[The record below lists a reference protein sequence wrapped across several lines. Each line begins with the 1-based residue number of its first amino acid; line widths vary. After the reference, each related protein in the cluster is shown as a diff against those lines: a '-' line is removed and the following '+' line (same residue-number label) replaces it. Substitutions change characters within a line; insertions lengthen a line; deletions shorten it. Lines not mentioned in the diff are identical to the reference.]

1 MVKIAL
7 ILSSTRAYETAM
19 SGPTMV
25 FRVDGMTCNHCK
37 AAVESAIQKV
47 PGVSEAIVEL
57 QRGEAQVRGDADP
70 GDIVRAIEEEGYD
83 ASLLPGKTNG

>member
-1 MVKIAL
+1 
-7 ILSSTRAYETAM
+7 M
-19 SGPTMV
+19 SGPIMV

-70 GDIVRAIEEEGYD
+70 EDIVRAIEEEGYD
-83 ASLLPGKTNG
+83 ASLLPGKPDE